1 MWSYLF
7 GGGQQKKELPKKAI
21 VQLRE
26 HIATLNKKEE
36 YLEKQIDQQDKIAR
50 QNVTKNKAVARQALK
65 RKKKLEGDLIKVGNQ
80 IQSLETQLN
89 AIESANLNLE
99 TMKAMKQ
106 GAKAIKQIH
115 SDFNIDKV
123 DETMDDIRDQVE
135 ASEEISDAISRP
147 LGTDMVDD
155 DELEEEL
162 AEMQQEELDN
172 KMTNTGAKVSENTP
186 SKNEIAKA
194 RLPSVPTSK
203 VQDKKQEEVDDEDED
218 EKALKQLQAEMG
230 M

>member
-1 MWSYLF
+1 MWNYFF

-21 VQLRE
+21 VKLRE
-26 HIATLNKKEE
+26 HIATLNKKQG
-36 YLEKQIDQQDKIAR
+36 YLEKQIEQQEQIAR
-50 QNVTKNKAVARQALK
+50 KNVTKNRTMAKQALR
-65 RKKKLEGDLIKVGNQ
+65 RKKKLESDLERIENQ
-80 IQSLETQLN
+80 IESLETQLS

-115 SDFNIDKV
+115 SDFNVDKV

-147 LGTDMVDD
+147 LGADNIDD
-155 DELEEEL
+155 DELEDEL
-162 AEMQQEELDN
+162 AQMQQDEVDES
-172 KMTNTGAKVSENTP
+172 MTNTKAKVEKEKPGISQ
-186 SKNEIAKA
+186 AK
-194 RLPSVPTSK
+194 LPSVPTGK
-203 VQDKKQEEVDDEDED
+203 LGEKKAAEEDED
-218 EKALKQLQAEMG
+218 EAALKQLQAEMG